1 MHTHVRRIAWLERRA
16 IGTRWS
22 RVWERYGSSVPSLG
36 VSLKRRERHESD
48 FSLPKCAVSP
58 WLKRELALAAH
69 SLENQ
74 LGPDLEDETVTH
86 NGGKFEPLAGITRTS
101 VGEEAFQ

>member
-1 MHTHVRRIAWLERRA
+1 M
-16 IGTRWS
+16 
-22 RVWERYGSSVPSLG
+22 WERYGSSVASLG

-48 FSLPKCAVSP
+48 FSLPKGAVSS
-58 WLKRELALAAH
+58 WLKREVALAGHA
-69 SLENQ
+69 LENQ
-74 LGPDLEDETVTH
+74 LGPDLEDERVTH